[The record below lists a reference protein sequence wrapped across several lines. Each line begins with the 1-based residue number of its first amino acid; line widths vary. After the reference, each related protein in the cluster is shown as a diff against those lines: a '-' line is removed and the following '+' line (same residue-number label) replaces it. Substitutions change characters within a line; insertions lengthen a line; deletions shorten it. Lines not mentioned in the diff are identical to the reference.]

1 MRFTQAQKY
10 EIIRL
15 VEGSELSVRRT
26 LDELGIKR
34 STFYRWYARYL
45 ESGYDGLA
53 RKQQKPRKAWNEIP
67 DKRKQEVI
75 ELALEEPALSPR
87 EVAWT
92 MVDRRGYYISE
103 SSVYRLLKARW
114 LVTSP
119 AFVLIRAADTFHR
132 PTERVN
138 QLWQTNFTY
147 FKIVHWGWFYL
158 STILDDYSRY
168 IVTWKLCSTMAATDV
183 EHTLEMALD
192 RQAIPLKNRP
202 QLLSDNGPCY
212 ISQHL
217 ADYLKAQRMTHIRG
231 RPHHPQTQ
239 GKIERYHRSM
249 KNIVKLEHYYSPE
262 HLEQAIGDFVDYY
275 NHERYHEALDNMRPA
290 DVYFGKAESIRK
302 KRATIK
308 PKTMQQRRKTWRR
321 EILKI

>member
-103 SSVYRLLKARW
+103 SSVYRLL
-114 LVTSP
+114 
-119 AFVLIRAADTFHR
+119 
-132 PTERVN
+132 
-138 QLWQTNFTY
+138 Q
-147 FKIVHWGWFYL
+147 
-158 STILDDYSRY
+158 
-168 IVTWKLCSTMAATDV
+168 
-183 EHTLEMALD
+183 AL
-192 RQAIPLKNRP
+192 
-202 QLLSDNGPCY
+202 LLS
-212 ISQHL
+212 
-217 ADYLKAQRMTHIRG
+217 
-231 RPHHPQTQ
+231 
-239 GKIERYHRSM
+239 
-249 KNIVKLEHYYSPE
+249 
-262 HLEQAIGDFVDYY
+262 
-275 NHERYHEALDNMRPA
+275 
-290 DVYFGKAESIRK
+290 
-302 KRATIK
+302 
-308 PKTMQQRRKTWRR
+308 
-321 EILKI
+321 